1 MGILY
6 FLYSFFRLFTSS
18 FAACVAVSSTERTAI
33 MIFTTFLPDNV
44 YHPFINLYIVRIY
57 IWSGSRY
64 DV

>member
-44 YHPFINLYIVRIY
+44 YHLFVDLYIVRIY
-57 IWSGSRY
+57 IRGRERY